1 MNILEKYLSSMPRR
15 DKQFYFC
22 PLPDDGSGVLRFG
35 NQPVGRNKLVKIIPD
50 MCKAVGIQGRK
61 QTTQER

>member
-1 MNILEKYLSSMPRR
+1 MPRR